1 MKKKVMSKEMAARAL
16 TILAQEHLK
25 AYPAEERDRR
35 IKAFGSKVAELRR
48 KNAKSS
54 SLAQLLGIV
63 GKPELTDSI
72 YKFVFRS

>member
-35 IKAFGSKVAELRR
+35 IKAFGSKVAELRSQKEER
-48 KNAKSS
+48 
-54 SLAQLLGIV
+54 QIF
-63 GKPELTDSI
+63 KPRAAS
-72 YKFVFRS
+72 RNRRQARAH